1 MMRTKEVLLLAALA
15 LATPGAAWARQYEA
29 SRTGDTIRLE
39 DTSRRMVVSVI
50 PSIGNIVSEFS
61 VKGVNVLRWPYTSLE
76 DYKARGGGL
85 NGIPFLGPWANR
97 LDEQAFYA
105 NGKKY
110 AFDMDLGNVRG
121 AIPIHGFLTSTDQW
135 QVMEVKADGKSA
147 WVTSRLEV
155 WRQPMWMKQ
164 WPFAHT
170 IEITHRLQDG
180 VLQVQTTVTNLSAE
194 AMPVAVGFHPYYQLT
209 DSPRED
215 WTITVPAKTHYL
227 LSGAKLPTGETEAV
241 EKLFPNRQ
249 GVLKDYNLD
258 DVFGDLERDAQGRS
272 HTIIKGKQQMLDI
285 MFSPNYQALV
295 VYSPNPA
302 GQGLGGNAPPPN
314 QNPPGRGAGGRGRG
328 NANPLATPNYICVE
342 PMPGITNAINLA
354 QKGTIHNLQTV
365 GPNQTWE
372 ASFWIKPGGF

>member
-1 MMRTKEVLLLAALA
+1 MKHTVVLMALLAMAAARLA
-15 LATPGAAWARQYEA
+15 PAQQYQARRAGDVIQLLEPGRQ
-29 SRTGDTIRLE
+29 I
-39 DTSRRMVVSVI
+39 VVSIV

-61 VKGVNVLRWPYTSLE
+61 VKGQNVLRWPYTSLD

-97 LDEQAFYA
+97 LDEEAFYA

-110 AFDMDLGNVRG
+110 NFDMELGNVRG
-121 AIPIHGFLTSTDQW
+121 PIPIHGFLTATDQW

-155 WRQPMWMKQ
+155 WKQPMWMKQ

-180 VLQVQTTVTNLSAE
+180 VLQVQTKITNLSAE
-194 AMPVAVGFHPYYQLT
+194 PMPVAVGFHPYYQLT

-249 GVLKDYNLD
+249 GTLKDYNLD
-258 DVFGDLERDAQGRS
+258 DVFGDLDRDAEGRS
-272 HTIIKGKQQMLDI
+272 HTIVKGKRQSLDI
-285 MFSPNYQALV
+285 MFSPNFQAEV
-295 VYSPNPA
+295 IYSPNPT
-302 GQGLGGNAPPPN
+302 GQGLGGNAL
-314 QNPPGRGAGGRGRG
+314 QNPNAPARGGGGGRGRG
-328 NANPLATPNYICVE
+328 TPNPLATPNYICVE

-354 QKGTIHNLQTV
+354 QKGTVKNLQSV
-365 GPNQTWE
+365 APNQTWE
-372 ASFWIKPGGF
+372 ASFWVKPSGF